1 MAGATISLKVAT
13 AVSLGAIIGAGIFVL
28 SGAAI
33 SVSGPYSVV
42 AFILVGIIMLM
53 VALQLGE
60 LGSIMPSQ
68 KGASYSYAN
77 IAFGSELG
85 FITGIMLF
93 FAFSTEISV
102 VSLGF
107 GSYLASLL
115 GLGTV
120 FAIPF
125 AILLIAALSLV
136 NIIGI
141 SKAAKADFALVVVK
155 IFILILFIIFGAYLA
170 FGRNPDA
177 ISNITTAAGS
187 YGLSSI
193 FAASVAIVFAYAGF
207 QSVSSFTGSVKGG
220 SMTAAKAIIY
230 SVVISMVLYTLVTVV
245 LMLMVPVASYK
256 LTGDPLSFALKSI
269 HAPEWLFAA
278 VDIAALIATASAA
291 LASIL
296 YSSRLLYQI
305 GKDKLLPEFTRRFDD
320 SRDVAVNGVIIT
332 SVIGVIMLFAGNIY
346 TIASISNVGLFI
358 AYLMVSFAL
367 IHFRRKGIRAK
378 FRTPFYPYISV
389 ITIIA
394 LLVLFVGMPREALI
408 IGMTLILSLM
418 IIYYFLREANGKK
431 PMHVKLF
438 K

>member
-1 MAGATISLKVAT
+1 MAGAKISLKVAT

-33 SVSGPYSVV
+33 SVSGPYSIV
-42 AFILVGIIMLM
+42 AFIVVGIIMLM

-60 LGSIMPSQ
+60 LGALMPNL

-77 IAFGSELG
+77 EAFGSELG

-115 GLGTV
+115 GLGAV

-125 AILLIAALSLV
+125 AILLIAVLSVV
-136 NIIGI
+136 NVIGI
-141 SKAAKADFALVVVK
+141 SKAAKADFALVLIK
-155 IFILILFIIFGAYLA
+155 MFILILFVVVGAYIA
-170 FGRNPDA
+170 FSRNPAA
-177 ISNITTAAGS
+177 ISNITASAGN
-187 YGLSSI
+187 YGIGSI

-220 SMTAAKAIIY
+220 GMTAAKAIIY
-230 SVVISMVLYTLVTVV
+230 SVIISMVLYTLVTIV
-245 LMLMVPVASYK
+245 LMLMMPVSSYK
-256 LTGDPLSFALKSI
+256 LTGDPLSFALKSVK
-269 HAPEWLFAA
+269 APEWLFVA
-278 VDIAALIATASAA
+278 VDIAALVATASAA

-305 GKDKLLPEFTRRFDD
+305 GKDKLLPAFTRRFD
-320 SRDVAVNGVIIT
+320 STKDVAINGVIIT
-332 SVIGVIMLFAGNIY
+332 SLIGVVMLFAGNIY
-346 TIASISNVGLFI
+346 TIASISNVGLLI

-367 IHFRRKGIRAK
+367 IHFRMNGAK
-378 FRTPFYPYISV
+378 NWRI
-389 ITIIA
+389 
-394 LLVLFVGMPREALI
+394 
-408 IGMTLILSLM
+408 
-418 IIYYFLREANGKK
+418 KK
-431 PMHVKLF
+431 
-438 K
+438 